1 MMHKRGAM
9 LRQHLV
15 VVIASALMVAFGQ
28 IAWGADVLLKAA
40 PAPVANPTASWNG
53 FYAGI
58 NGGYASGS
66 SIQTDATVLSTS
78 TFVANAT
85 SQAAAASSNIG
96 KEHGGFI
103 GGDQVGFNYVV
114 TPALL
119 IGVETDIQAAALRQ
133 TGNIA
138 NLTQVPGSGA
148 PALATWQ
155 TQIAASRSVD
165 YLGTLRGRIGSTL
178 ISDWLIYGTGGLA
191 YGHVSSSTSVSQQG
205 VTGNPPASAVLGTFD
220 ATRIGWS
227 AGVGAEW
234 MFTSNWTAKLEY
246 LHFDLGS
253 ATYSNGTLAF
263 NMTPTPF
270 NGTGISSVASSSTV
284 HFSGDV
290 VRVGVNYRFR

>member
-9 LRQHLV
+9 MRQHLV

-28 IAWGADVLLKAA
+28 IAWGAEVLTKAA
-40 PAPVANPTASWNG
+40 PVPVAFAAASWNG
-53 FYAGI
+53 FYVGI

-78 TFVANAT
+78 TFVANAA

-96 KEHGGFI
+96 RGNGGFI
-103 GGDQVGFNYVV
+103 VGDQVGFNYMA
-114 TPALL
+114 TPVLL
-119 IGVETDIQAAALRQ
+119 IGIETDIQAAPLRQ

-138 NLTQVPGSGA
+138 SLTQVPGSGA

-155 TQIAASRSVD
+155 TQIAVSRNLD
-165 YLGTLRGRIGSTL
+165 YLGTLRARVGSTVVPNL
-178 ISDWLIYGTGGLA
+178 LFYGTGGLA
-191 YGHVSSSTSVSQQG
+191 YGHVSSSTSISQQG
-205 VTGNPPASAVLGTFD
+205 VTGNPPASAAFGAFD
-220 ATRIGWS
+220 ATRVGWTAG
-227 AGVGAEW
+227 AGVEW

-263 NMTPTPF
+263 NMTTTPF
-270 NGTGISSVASSSTV
+270 NGTGISSVASTSTV
-284 HFSGDV
+284 HFNGDV